1 MFTIINDGQKVEST
15 NYFDSVHAKR
25 GLYFLSWNAG
35 CARVLLP
42 DSMIPQLTEMRTAH
56 LVIVSRGPWTAKGGI
71 DALEL
76 LFEDGSNSPYCLH
89 MTMEQTDRSLP
100 ESDQG
105 GGFVVAV
112 WTRQGEQLRL
122 PAKYRIV
129 HTLPCLE
136 PWVDQ

>member
-15 NYFDSVHAKR
+15 NYFDSEHAKH

-42 DSMIPQLTEMRTAH
+42 DSMIPHLTDMRTAN
-56 LVIVSRGPWTAKGGI
+56 LVIVTRGPWIQKGVN

-89 MTMEQTDRSLP
+89 MTMEQTDRTLP

-112 WTRQGEQLRL
+112 WTRHGEQLRL
-122 PAKYRIV
+122 PAKYR
-129 HTLPCLE
+129 TASALPCLK